1 MPASRWL
8 LLAHQLPTRLS
19 NARVKTWRRLQQL
32 GAVPTRNSVYVL
44 PNTDQCREDFEW
56 LRREIIA
63 LGGAATVFT
72 ADAISEGGSEDI
84 VAAFQESRDR
94 DYRALQKQIRLLH
107 ASMRGKKAVRGA
119 GAPGGK
125 DDSKRQRAVRALRD
139 RFDALERMDF
149 FGAAE
154 RDATARA
161 LADLER
167 RAGDERDAAPAKAGV
182 KKAADFQRRRW
193 VTRRRPGVD
202 RMASAWLIR
211 TFIDP
216 HATFAFVDKA
226 IADRG
231 AGAPGGNE
239 DVPFDMYEGGFGH
252 RGGFCTFEVLCME
265 FGIASPAIT
274 HIARIVHDL
283 DLKETTYAMPE
294 APVVGRMIEGLRA
307 VHADDGALLEQGMA
321 MFAALARSFEVR

>member
-1 MPASRWL
+1 MLTAPRWL

-44 PNTDQCREDFEW
+44 PDTDQCREDFEW

-72 ADAISEGGSEDI
+72 ADAISEGGAGDI
-84 VAAFQESRDR
+84 VTAFQESRAR
-94 DYRALQKQIRLLH
+94 DYRALQKDIKRLQTSL
-107 ASMRGKKAVRGA
+107 RGKRADPK
-119 GAPGGK
+119 K
-125 DDSKRQRAVRALRD
+125 KTRAVRALRD
-139 RFDALERMDF
+139 RFDALERLDF

-154 RDATARA
+154 HDATALA
-161 LADLER
+161 LAGLER
-167 RAGDERDAAPAKAGV
+167 RAGGESPDGNDAPAQAG
-182 KKAADFQRRRW
+182 KKKIADFQRRRW

-211 TFIDP
+211 TFIDR
-216 HATFAFVDKA
+216 HATFAFVDRPP
-226 IADRG
+226 DD
-231 AGAPGGNE
+231 GGN
-239 DVPFDMYEGGFGH
+239 DVAFDMYAGGFGH
-252 RGGFCTFEVLCME
+252 RGGLCTFEVLCAE
-265 FGIASPAIT
+265 FAITSPAVT

-294 APVVGRMIEGLRA
+294 APVVGRMVDGLRA
-307 VHADDGALLEQGMA
+307 GHADDGALLEQGMA
-321 MFAALARSFEVR
+321 MFDALARSFEVK

>member
-1 MPASRWL
+1 MLHFTSLIAPRWL

-84 VAAFQESRDR
+84 VTAFQESRAR
-94 DYRALQKQIRLLH
+94 DYRALQKGIKLLH
-107 ASMRGKKAVRGA
+107 ASLRRKKVDDGKTG
-119 GAPGGK
+119 
-125 DDSKRQRAVRALRD
+125 RAVRALRD
-139 RFDALERMDF
+139 RFDALERLDF

-154 RDATARA
+154 RDATAHA

-167 RAGDERDAAPAKAGV
+167 RAGGDRTAAPAQAGV

-211 TFIDP
+211 AFIDP
-216 HATFAFVDKA
+216 HATFAFVDK
-226 IADRG
+226 
-231 AGAPGGNE
+231 PTE
-239 DVPFDMYEGGFGH
+239 SDVAFDMYEGGFGH
-252 RGGFCTFEVLCME
+252 RGGLCTFEVLCVE
-265 FGIASPAIT
+265 FGVTSPAIT
-274 HIARIVHDL
+274 HIGRIVHDL

-294 APVVGRMIEGLRA
+294 APVVSRMVEGLRA
-307 VHADDGALLEQGMA
+307 MHTDDGALLEQGIG
-321 MFAALARSFEVR
+321 MFEALARSFEVK